1 MLPTVYWVRGLE
13 RGRLAVVARPDPAY
27 GLPQQMQLLREIGVD
42 VLVSMLQSEEAIRV
56 GLAWEANV
64 AQEAG
69 LAFHNL
75 ATDDFGVPA
84 TFEGA
89 SAVIAAAAASVC
101 IASLAGD
108 ALHSSPPA
116 FSCISALS
124 QPLPSR
130 QSPKPAVAVLPR
142 RKASA
147 NGSSLTR
154 HGAAVRLVWLDRC
167 HRVSITFI
175 RSKANFSSHRD
186 GFSGLIRFD
195 HIRGGP
201 LSRTL
206 NSS

>member
-89 SAVIAAAAASVC
+89 SAVIAAAAAEVEAGRGVGVHCFAGRGRSPLFAASVLVHLGSEPTAA
-101 IASLAGD
+101 IEAVSEARGRRTPETEGQRQWVFAYAAWRRGTAGT
-108 ALHSSPPA
+108 A
-116 FSCISALS
+116 
-124 QPLPSR
+124 
-130 QSPKPAVAVLPR
+130 
-142 RKASA
+142 
-147 NGSSLTR
+147 G
-154 HGAAVRLVWLDRC
+154 
-167 HRVSITFI
+167 
-175 RSKANFSSHRD
+175 
-186 GFSGLIRFD
+186 
-195 HIRGGP
+195 
-201 LSRTL
+201 
-206 NSS
+206 